1 VELQPGQAEARNE
14 HEKRAM
20 SMKRSFL
27 IVLALLV
34 VAAIAVVLP
43 RTMRHAR
50 AAVWPGAATHSVS
63 ASQSNAHPAPIRFVK
78 DPESAPAFEM
88 RDISGN
94 MVSTASWSGKVVLLA
109 FWATWCPPC
118 RAEIPALID
127 LQTRYKDKLQIVS
140 ISEDDDPP
148 EKILKFVQQKGINYP
163 VVMATPALIDKYGGV
178 PALPTTFVIDTHGRV
193 VQKHMGLRS
202 NDDYEREIKALL
214 GAPVDAPVE
223 TFVDT
228 GQVFLKNAANAT
240 ELPGVNLA
248 GLTPEQKK
256 GVLHR
261 LNAENCT
268 CGCTLTLSE
277 CRINDTSCPV
287 SLDIAA
293 KVVSDVVKGVK
304 TKGVEGQP
312 AVAKPQTSPKG
323 TPTAVLNR

>member
-1 VELQPGQAEARNE
+1 
-14 HEKRAM
+14 M
-20 SMKRSFL
+20 SMKRSSLL
-27 IVLALLV
+27 IALSLLV
-34 VAAIAVVLP
+34 AATIAAVLP
-43 RTMRHAR
+43 LAMRHAR
-50 AAVWPGAATHSVS
+50 AAIRTGAATRP
-63 ASQSNAHPAPIRFVK
+63 ASQSNGHPVPIRFVK
-78 DPESAPAFEM
+78 DPELAPAFEM

-94 MVSTASWSGKVVLLA
+94 TVSTASWSGKVVLLA

-148 EKILKFVQQKGINYP
+148 EKVLKFAQQKGINYP

-202 NDDYEREIKALL
+202 DDDYEREIKALL
-214 GAPVDAPVE
+214 GVRVDAPIE

-240 ELPGVNLA
+240 ELPGVKLD

-256 GVLHR
+256 SVLRR
-261 LNAENCT
+261 LNTENCT

-287 SLDIAA
+287 SIDLAA
-293 KVVSDVVKGVK
+293 QVVSDVVKGVK
-304 TKGVEGQP
+304 AKGVESQP

>member
-1 VELQPGQAEARNE
+1 
-14 HEKRAM
+14 M
-20 SMKRSFL
+20 SMKRSLL
-27 IVLALLV
+27 IVLALLG
-34 VAAIAVVLP
+34 VAAVAAVVPLA
-43 RTMRHAR
+43 MRHAR
-50 AAVWPGAATHSVS
+50 AAVRTGAATRSVS

-78 DPESAPAFEM
+78 DPEPAPAFEM
-88 RDISGN
+88 QDISGKT
-94 MVSTASWSGKVVLLA
+94 VSTASWSGKVVLLA

-127 LQTRYKDKLQIVS
+127 LQTRYKDRMQIVS

-178 PALPTTFVIDTHGRV
+178 PALPTTFLIDTHGRV
-193 VQKHMGLRS
+193 VQKHMGLYS
-202 NDDYEREIKALL
+202 VDDFEREIKALL

-240 ELPGVNLA
+240 ELPGVKLD

-256 GVLHR
+256 SVLRR
-261 LNAENCT
+261 LNTENCT

-287 SLDIAA
+287 SIDLAA

-323 TPTAVLNR
+323 TPTAELSR

>member
-1 VELQPGQAEARNE
+1 MR
-14 HEKRAM
+14 
-20 SMKRSFL
+20 MKRSFL
-27 IVLALLV
+27 ILLALLV
-34 VAAIAVVLP
+34 VAAIAAVLP
-43 RTMRHAR
+43 LAMRHAR
-50 AAVWPGAATHSVS
+50 AAVRTAGATRSVS
-63 ASQSNAHPAPIRFVK
+63 ASQSNAHPAPIGFVK
-78 DPESAPAFEM
+78 DPEPAPAFEM
-88 RDISGN
+88 RDISGRT
-94 MVSTASWSGKVVLLA
+94 VSTASWSGKVVLLA

-127 LQTRYKDKLQIVS
+127 LQSRYKDKLQIVS

-148 EKILKFVQQKGINYP
+148 EKVLKFVQQRGINYP
-163 VVMATPALIDKYGGV
+163 VVMATPALVGKYGGV
-178 PALPTTFVIDTHGRV
+178 PALPTTFLIDTQGRV
-193 VQKHMGLRS
+193 VQKHMGLYS
-202 NDDYEREIKALL
+202 VDDFEREIKALL

-240 ELPGVNLA
+240 ELPGVKLD

-256 GVLHR
+256 SVLRR
-261 LNAENCT
+261 LNTENCT

-287 SLDIAA
+287 SIDIAA

-304 TKGVEGQP
+304 AKGVEGQP

-323 TPTAVLNR
+323 TPTAVLIR

>member
-1 VELQPGQAEARNE
+1 
-14 HEKRAM
+14 M

-34 VAAIAVVLP
+34 VAAIAAVLP

-50 AAVWPGAATHSVS
+50 ATAKSSAAMHPP
-63 ASQSNAHPAPIRFVK
+63 ASQSNAHPVPIRFVK
-78 DPESAPAFEM
+78 DPEPAPAFEM
-88 RDISGN
+88 QDISGKT
-94 MVSTASWSGKVVLLA
+94 VSTASWSGKVVLLA

-118 RAEIPALID
+118 RAEIPALIG

-202 NDDYEREIKALL
+202 DDDYEREIKALL
-214 GAPVDAPVE
+214 GVPVDAPVE
-223 TFVDT
+223 TFLDT

-240 ELPGVNLA
+240 DLPGVNLA

-256 GVLHR
+256 SVLHR

-293 KVVSDVVKGVK
+293 QVVSDAVKGV
-304 TKGVEGQP
+304 Q
-312 AVAKPQTSPKG
+312 AKPAAPKPQG
-323 TPTAVLNR
+323 TPTAALHP